1 MQKKKILTRLIL
13 AISAI
18 FAVLFF
24 ISIGLII
31 YSVLRFFPN
40 VNFSIQG
47 GVLWVNWGLAGGAGG
62 GFGLQLVWLVIFAI
76 FTPIFLY
83 SLISYRKEKR
93 KNDNSN

>member
-18 FAVLFF
+18 FTVLFF
-24 ISIGLII
+24 IIIGLII

-47 GVLWVNWGLAGGAGG
+47 SVLWVNWRVANGAGG
-62 GFGLQLVWLVIFAI
+62 GFGTQLVWLVIFAI
-76 FTPIFLY
+76 FTPIFFY
-83 SLISYRKEKR
+83 SLISYRR

>member
-18 FAVLFF
+18 FTVLFF
-24 ISIGLII
+24 IIIGLII

-47 GVLWVNWGLAGGAGG
+47 GVFWVNWEVANGAGG
-62 GFGLQLVWLVIFAI
+62 GFGTQLVWLVIFAI

-93 KNDNSN
+93 

>member
-47 GVLWVNWGLAGGAGG
+47 GVLWVNWGVAYGGVGSG
-62 GFGLQLVWLVIFAI
+62 TQLVWLIIFAI
-76 FTPIFLY
+76 FTPIFFY

-93 KNDNSN
+93 

>member
-18 FAVLFF
+18 FTVLFF
-24 ISIGLII
+24 IIIGLII

-47 GVLWVNWGLAGGAGG
+47 SVLWVNWRVANGAGG
-62 GFGLQLVWLVIFAI
+62 GFGTQLVWLVIFAI
-76 FTPIFLY
+76 FTPIFFY
-83 SLISYRKEKR
+83 SLISYRKDKR
-93 KNDNSN
+93 